1 MQLQKEKRKLRVL
14 FLADGLAPF
23 VLGGMQQHSTQLVK
37 QMAPLVESITLMH
50 CGVLNGD
57 VPTSDEVL
65 AELGNPDNVE
75 VLGLPFTDR
84 GLFPGHY
91 IRASLRV
98 SRSFYEAIGDRLS
111 NYDAVY
117 AQGLMG
123 DAFLDQHPK
132 VMVNLHGL
140 EMFQPSFS
148 WRERLG
154 KQLMKGVFRRQI
166 RKAWRVVSLGGQLT
180 DILVE
185 QGAIRENIVVIPN
198 AIESKWILSQ
208 EEIEAKA
215 AKRSAD
221 SIKFVMVGRN
231 EYRKGLHIL
240 QAAMRSL
247 EQPIELHMIGDWPR
261 WDAGIHCIVHHG
273 VIRDKQKLMATLD
286 ECDVLLLPSLSE
298 GMPTV
303 VLEAAGRGLKVL
315 TADVGA
321 VSEIVGG
328 QSLVRGGDALS
339 MRMALLSLIDGII
352 DPELGRL
359 FTFHEVAHRT
369 THPLDCSKEV

>member
-1 MQLQKEKRKLRVL
+1 MRTEGEYRNLKIL

-37 QMAPLVESITLMH
+37 HMAPLVESITLLH
-50 CGVLNGD
+50 CGELNGD
-57 VPTSDEVL
+57 VPASNEVL
-65 AELGNPDNVE
+65 AELGNPDNVDII
-75 VLGLPFTDR
+75 GLPFIDR
-84 GLFPGHY
+84 GLLPGHY
-91 IRASLRV
+91 IRASIRV
-98 SRSFYEAIGDRLS
+98 SRSFCKAIGGGLNS
-111 NYDAVY
+111 YDAVY

-123 DAFLDQHPK
+123 DAFLDKHPK

-140 EMFQPSFS
+140 EMFQPSYS

-198 AIESKWILSQ
+198 AIESKWILTR
-208 EEIEAKA
+208 EEIEAKM

-240 QAAMRSL
+240 QEAMLRL
-247 EQPIELHMIGDWPR
+247 EQPIELHMIGDWPY
-261 WDAGIHCIVHHG
+261 WDAGIHCVVHHG

-303 VLEAAGRGLKVL
+303 VLEAMARGLKVIG
-315 TADVGA
+315 TDVGA
-321 VSEIVGG
+321 MSELQEELISHGNTRCLTDVIRLCKKNRSCMSLNARYKWEMIT
-328 QSLVRGGDALS
+328 QSTVKTLQR
-339 MRMALLSLIDGII
+339 
-352 DPELGRL
+352 
-359 FTFHEVAHRT
+359 
-369 THPLDCSKEV
+369 

>member
-1 MQLQKEKRKLRVL
+1 MENRAKKCKLRLL

-37 QMAPLVESITLMH
+37 HMAPLVERITLLH
-50 CGVLNGD
+50 CGELNGN
-57 VPTSDEVL
+57 VPASDEVL
-65 AELGNPDNVE
+65 AELGNPDNVD
-75 VLGLPFTDR
+75 VVGLPFTDR
-84 GLFPGHY
+84 GVLPGHY
-91 IRASLRV
+91 IRSSLRV
-98 SRSFYEAIGDRLS
+98 SRSFCEAIGDRLS

-123 DAFLDQHPK
+123 DAFLNKHPK

-154 KQLMKGVFRRQI
+154 KQLMKGFSRRQI
-166 RKAWRVVSLGGQLT
+166 RRAWRVVSLGGQLT

-185 QGAIRENIVVIPN
+185 QGAIRENIAVIPN
-198 AIESKWILSQ
+198 AIESKWILSR
-208 EEIEAKA
+208 EEIEVKA
-215 AKRSAD
+215 AKRGMD

-247 EQPIELHMIGDWPR
+247 EQPIELHMVGDWPY
-261 WDAGIHCIVHHG
+261 WDTGIHCVVYHG

-286 ECDVLLLPSLSE
+286 DCDVLLLPSLSE

-303 VLEAAGRGLKVL
+303 LLEAAGRGLRVL
-315 TADVGA
+315 AANVGA
-321 VSEIVGG
+321 VSEIVGS
-328 QSLVRGGDALS
+328 QSLVRSGDALS
-339 MRMALLSLIDGII
+339 MKIALLSLIDGTI
-352 DPELGRL
+352 DPQLGRL
-359 FTFHEVAHRT
+359 FTFDEVAHRT
-369 THPLDCSKEV
+369 INQLDCSKGV

>member
-1 MQLQKEKRKLRVL
+1 MQTEREHRNLRLL
-14 FLADGLAPF
+14 FLTDGLAPF

-37 QMAPLVESITLMH
+37 HMAPLVESITLVH
-50 CGVLNGD
+50 CGDLNEN
-57 VPTSDEVL
+57 VPTSNEVL

-123 DAFLDQHPK
+123 DAFLNKHPK

-140 EMFQPSFS
+140 EMFQPSYS

-154 KQLMKGVFRRQI
+154 KQLMKGVFRHQI

-185 QGAIRENIVVIPN
+185 QGADLTSISVIPN
-198 AIESKWILSQ
+198 GIESKWILSH
-208 EEIEAKA
+208 EEIEKKA

-240 QAAMRSL
+240 KAAMRSL
-247 EQPIELHMIGDWPR
+247 EQPIELQMIGDWPH
-261 WDAGIHCIVHHG
+261 WDAGIHCVVHHG

-303 VLEAAGRGLKVL
+303 VLEAKARGLHVI
-315 TADVGA
+315 ASDVGA
-321 VSEIVGG
+321 VSEVQEDLIPPNNHEQLAKRILEFEADPVKAI
-328 QSLVRGGDALS
+328 LVSNFNWEQIALG
-339 MRMALLSLIDGII
+339 ALCEFS
-352 DPELGRL
+352 
-359 FTFHEVAHRT
+359 
-369 THPLDCSKEV
+369 

>member
-1 MQLQKEKRKLRVL
+1 MQTEREHRNLRVL

-37 QMAPLVESITLMH
+37 HMAPLVESITLVH
-50 CGVLNGD
+50 CGELNGD
-57 VPTSDEVL
+57 VPPSSAVL
-65 AELGNPDNVE
+65 DELGNPENVE
-75 VLGLPFTDR
+75 VVGLPFIDR
-84 GLFPGHY
+84 GLLPGHY

-98 SRSFYEAIGDRLS
+98 SHFFFEAVGDKLNS
-111 NYDAVY
+111 YDAVY

-123 DAFLDQHPK
+123 DAFLDKHPK
-132 VMVNLHGL
+132 VIVNLHGL
-140 EMFQPSFS
+140 EMFQPSYS

-154 KQLMKGVFRRQI
+154 KQLMKGVFRHQI

-198 AIESKWILSQ
+198 AIESKWILTR
-208 EEIEAKA
+208 EEIEAKM

-240 QAAMRSL
+240 QEAMLRL

-303 VLEAAGRGLKVL
+303 ALEAMSRGLHIIG
-315 TADVGA
+315 ADVGA
-321 VSEIVGG
+321 MNTLRVKVF
-328 QSLVRGGDALS
+328 RTGDAQQLACAINRGHS
-339 MRMALLSLIDGII
+339 Q
-352 DPELGRL
+352 LGTFNFPAEYTWGNVAQLTSNCL
-359 FTFHEVAHRT
+359 F
-369 THPLDCSKEV
+369 D

>member
-1 MQLQKEKRKLRVL
+1 LRVL

-37 QMAPLVESITLMH
+37 YMAPLVESITLVH
-50 CGVLNGD
+50 CGELNGN
-57 VPTSDEVL
+57 VPTSNEVL

-75 VLGLPFTDR
+75 VMGFPFTDR

-91 IRASLRV
+91 IRASIRV
-98 SRSFYEAIGDRLS
+98 SRSFCEAIGGRLNS
-111 NYDAVY
+111 YDAVY

-123 DAFLDQHPK
+123 DAFLDKHPK

-140 EMFQPSFS
+140 EMFQPSYS
-148 WRERLG
+148 WRERLR

-185 QGAIRENIVVIPN
+185 QGAIRENIVIIPN
-198 AIESKWILSQ
+198 AIESNWILTR
-208 EEIEAKA
+208 EEIEAKM

-240 QAAMRSL
+240 QEAMLSL
-247 EQPIELHMIGDWPR
+247 EQPIELYMIGDWPY
-261 WDAGIHCIVHHG
+261 WDAGIHGVVHHG

-286 ECDVLLLPSLSE
+286 EYDVLLLPSLSE

-303 VLEAAGRGLKVL
+303 VLEAMARGLHVIA
-315 TADVGA
+315 TDVGA
-321 VSEIVGG
+321 LAELADNRIEPQNSEELANAIRWHVD
-328 QSLVRGGDALS
+328 VRKSDVKPLEMKCFQWSVIA
-339 MRMALLSLIDGII
+339 RMTLTSFQND
-352 DPELGRL
+352 
-359 FTFHEVAHRT
+359 
-369 THPLDCSKEV
+369 

>member
-1 MQLQKEKRKLRVL
+1 MSLGFSNRRNSSHFRFMETEGGYRNLKVL

-37 QMAPLVESITLMH
+37 YMAPLVERITLVH
-50 CGVLNGD
+50 CGLLNGE
-57 VPTSDEVL
+57 VPVSDEVL
-65 AELGNPDNVE
+65 AELGDPGNVD
-75 VLGLPFTDR
+75 VIGLPFIDQ
-84 GLFPGHY
+84 GFLPGHY

-98 SRSFYEAIGDRLS
+98 SRSFCEAIGDRLS
-111 NYDAVY
+111 NYDVVY

-123 DAFLDQHPK
+123 DAFLDKHPK

-140 EMFQPSFS
+140 EMFQPSYS

-154 KQLMKGVFRRQI
+154 KQLMKGVFRHQI
-166 RKAWRVVSLGGQLT
+166 RKAWRVVSLGGKLT

-185 QGAIRENIVVIPN
+185 QGADLTSISVIPN
-198 AIESKWILSQ
+198 GIESKWILSH
-208 EEIEAKA
+208 EEIEIKA

-240 QAAMRSL
+240 QESMRSL
-247 EQPIELHMIGDWPR
+247 EQPIELHMIGDWPH
-261 WDAGIHCIVHHG
+261 WDAGIHCVVHHG
-273 VIRDKQKLMATLD
+273 VIRDKQKLMVTLD

-303 VLEAAGRGLKVL
+303 VLEAMARGLKIIG
-315 TADVGA
+315 TDVGA
-321 VSEIVGG
+321 MSELQEDLISHGILGASQMQFVC
-328 QSLVRGGDALS
+328 VRK
-339 MRMALLSLIDGII
+339 IK
-352 DPELGRL
+352 
-359 FTFHEVAHRT
+359 VA
-369 THPLDCSKEV
+369 